1 MRYTNPCTLL
11 FLHRRD
17 GPCPRASCIAAPTR
31 VGIIIAVKSLLCTQ
45 LRTRISS
52 FSIQYVQFTWRQ
64 AIKHSNNCISF
75 LCHAVIS
82 TSDVIKNEC
91 WTATKDPCQA
101 VTGTHFFSSLG
112 PLKLVGPRLKHS
124 YLMHMKTEMYL
135 QWQTDSK
142 SCMIYWM
149 VPFSTTLNDH

>member
-1 MRYTNPCTLL
+1 M
-11 FLHRRD
+11 
-17 GPCPRASCIAAPTR
+17 
-31 VGIIIAVKSLLCTQ
+31 
-45 LRTRISS
+45 
-52 FSIQYVQFTWRQ
+52 
-64 AIKHSNNCISF
+64 SF

-101 VTGTHFFSSLG
+101 VAGTHFFSSLG

-142 SCMIYWM
+142 SCMIY
-149 VPFSTTLNDH
+149 